1 MPSPALTA
9 VDAGDRGRRSG
20 PNGRRG
26 AHPAARLGTLLAG
39 HECQRKAPARWP
51 ATLLRGGVLRVRT
64 RSHAT
69 TLRQARTRVIAWV
82 PDPRSAVTVT
92 AIHPVIPTARRA
104 PAPPDQTTYAGFEVL
119 DITTRTHGPRPRL
132 VVLEL

>member
-26 AHPAARLGTLLAG
+26 AHPAARLGPLLAG
-39 HECQRKAPARWP
+39 HERQRKAPARWP
-51 ATLLRGGVLRVRT
+51 ATLLRRGVLRVRT

-69 TLRQARTRVIAWV
+69 TPRQARTRVVAWP
-82 PDPRSAVTVT
+82 PDRGRTWTLT
-92 AIHPVIPTARRA
+92 ASPPATPTGRRA
-104 PAPPDQTTYAGFEVL
+104 PAPPDQTTYA
-119 DITTRTHGPRPRL
+119 
-132 VVLEL
+132 

>member
-69 TLRQARTRVIAWV
+69 TLRQARPRVIAW
-82 PDPRSAVTVT
+82 PPAPGSAVPAPATPPVT
-92 AIHPVIPTARRA
+92 PPARRA
-104 PAPPDQTTYAGFEVL
+104 PALPDQTT
-119 DITTRTHGPRPRL
+119 
-132 VVLEL
+132 